1 MLNKV
6 MMTGR
11 LTSEPV
17 LTTEDNMKYCKFGIA
32 VEQPKRKGIDT
43 VEIDNFNCIAVE
55 DNARA
60 VNYLY
65 SKGKQITF
73 VGSLRK
79 DANDS
84 AVIVVEELHFSNR
97 FTVKADVDAEQ
108 LF

>member
-1 MLNKV
+1 MLNKI
-6 MMTGR
+6 MMSGR
-11 LTSEPV
+11 LTSEPAII
-17 LTTEDNMKYCKFGIA
+17 TDDDSEYCKFGIA

-43 VEIDNFNCIAVE
+43 VETDNFNCIAIE

-65 SKGKQITF
+65 SQGKQITF

-97 FTVKADVDAEQ
+97 FTVKSDVDAEQ

>member
-17 LTTEDNMKYCKFGIA
+17 LTTEDDMKYCNFGIA
-32 VEQPKRKGIDT
+32 VEQPKRKGVDT
-43 VEIDNFNCIAVE
+43 VETDNFNCIAVN

-60 VNYLY
+60 VSFLY
-65 SKGKQITF
+65 SKGTQITF
-73 VGSLRK
+73 VGSLRNVP
-79 DANDS
+79 DNS
-84 AVIVVEELHFSNR
+84 AVIIVEELHFKNK
-97 FTVKADVDAEQ
+97 FTVKADVETGQ

>member
-1 MLNKV
+1 MLNKI
-6 MMTGR
+6 MMSGK
-11 LTSEPV
+11 LTSDPAIIS
-17 LTTEDNMKYCKFGIA
+17 DGDSKYCKFGIT
-32 VEQPKRKGIDT
+32 VEQPKRRGVDT
-43 VEIDNFNCIAVE
+43 IETDIFDCIAVE

-97 FTVKADVDAEQ
+97 FTVKADVDDNN

>member
-1 MLNKV
+1 MLNKI
-6 MMTGR
+6 MMSGM
-11 LTSEPV
+11 LTSEPAII
-17 LTTEDNMKYCKFGIA
+17 TDGDSKYCKFGIA
-32 VEQPKRKGIDT
+32 VEQPKRRGVDT
-43 VEIDNFNCIAVE
+43 VETDNFNCIAVE

-97 FTVKADVDAEQ
+97 FTVKADVDVEQ

>member
-17 LTTEDNMKYCKFGIA
+17 LTTEDDMKYCKFGIA
-32 VEQPKRKGIDT
+32 VEQPKRRGVDA

-79 DANDS
+79 VPDNT
-84 AVIVVEELHFSNR
+84 VVVLV
-97 FTVKADVDAEQ
+97 TV
-108 LF
+108 LLTLR

>member
-1 MLNKV
+1 MLNKI
-6 MMTGR
+6 MMSGR

-17 LTTEDNMKYCKFGIA
+17 LTTEDDMKYCKFGIA
-32 VEQPKRKGIDT
+32 VEQPKRKEFDT
-43 VEIDNFNCIAVE
+43 VETDNFNCIAVE

-79 DANDS
+79 DVNDS

>member
-1 MLNKV
+1 MLNKK
-6 MMTGR
+6 MMSGR

-17 LTTEDNMKYCKFGIA
+17 LTTEDDMKYCKFRIA
-32 VEQPKRKGIDT
+32 VEQPKRRGIDT
-43 VEIDNFNCIAVE
+43 VGTDNFNCITVE

-84 AVIVVEELHFSNR
+84 AVIVVEKLHFQNR
-97 FTVKADVDAEQ
+97 FTDKADVDTGQ